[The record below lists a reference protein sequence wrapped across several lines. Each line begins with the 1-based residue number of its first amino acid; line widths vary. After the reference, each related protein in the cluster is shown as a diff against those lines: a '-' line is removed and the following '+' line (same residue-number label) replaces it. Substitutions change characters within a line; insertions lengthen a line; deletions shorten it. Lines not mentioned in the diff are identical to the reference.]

1 MGLDSVELLMSVE
14 DKFGIRIE
22 DSEAEKIYSV
32 QNFVDCVYSKII
44 TNPNEKCLTQIVF
57 YRIRKA
63 FRNLNLTEK
72 EIKPETRIS
81 ELLTQSELKENWHLL
96 KTEIGLELPELVA
109 LDFNPEL
116 GSHVKIFAIKTIK
129 RTTPVSS
136 GTIRE
141 LIDWTIALNQEKLID
156 IKKIMNKYEVERIVI
171 GIINKNLGI
180 PISEIKLEHS
190 ITNDLG
196 ID

>member
-22 DSEAEKIYSV
+22 DSEAEKIYTV
-32 QNFVDCVYSKII
+32 QNFVDCVYDKII

-63 FRNLNLTEK
+63 FRSLNLTEK
-72 EIKPETRIS
+72 EIKPGTRIS
-81 ELLTQSELKENWHLL
+81 ESLTQSELKENWHLL
-96 KTEIGLELPELVA
+96 KTEIGLDLPELVA

-116 GSHVKIFAIKTIK
+116 SSHVKIFGIKTIK

-141 LIDWTIALNQEKLID
+141 LVDWTIALNQEKLID
-156 IKKIMNKYEVERIVI
+156 IEKITNKYEIERIVI
-171 GIINKNLGI
+171 GIINRNMGI
-180 PISEIKLEHS
+180 PINEIKLEHS

>member
-22 DSEAEKIYSV
+22 DSEAEKIYTV
-32 QNFVDCVYSKII
+32 QNFVDSVYSKII

-63 FRNLNLTEK
+63 VQILKLTDK
-72 EIKPETRIS
+72 EIKPETKITEFLS
-81 ELLTQSELKENWHLL
+81 QTELKENWHLL

-116 GSHVKIFAIKTIK
+116 GSHVKIFGIKTIK

-136 GTIRE
+136 GTISE
-141 LIDWTIALNQEKLID
+141 LIDWTIALNQERLID
-156 IKKIMNKYEVERIVI
+156 IKKITNKYEVERIII
-171 GIINKNLGI
+171 GIINRNLGI

>member
-14 DKFGIRIE
+14 EKFGIRIE
-22 DSEAEKIYSV
+22 DSEAEKIYTV

-63 FRNLNLTEK
+63 FRNLNLTEQK
-72 EIKPETRIS
+72 IKPETKIT

-96 KTEIGLELPELVA
+96 KTEIGLDLPELVA

-116 GSHVKIFAIKTIK
+116 GSHVKIFGIKTIK

-136 GTIRE
+136 GTMRE
-141 LIDWTIALNQEKLID
+141 LVDWTIALNQEKLID
-156 IKKIMNKYEVERIVI
+156 IEKITDKYEVERIVI
-171 GIINKNLGI
+171 GIINRNLGI

>member
-22 DSEAEKIYSV
+22 DSEAEKIYTV
-32 QNFVDCVYSKII
+32 QNFVDSVYSKII

-63 FRNLNLTEK
+63 VRILKLTDK
-72 EIKPETRIS
+72 EIKPETKIA
-81 ELLTQSELKENWHLL
+81 ELLSKTELKENWHLL
-96 KTEIGLELPELVA
+96 KTEIELELPELVA

-116 GSHVKIFAIKTIK
+116 GSHVKIFGIKTIK

-156 IKKIMNKYEVERIVI
+156 IKKITNKYEVERIII
-171 GIINKNLGI
+171 GIINRNLGI

>member
-14 DKFGIRIE
+14 EKFGIRIE
-22 DSEAEKIYSV
+22 DSEAEKIYTV

-63 FRNLNLTEK
+63 FRNLNLTEQK
-72 EIKPETRIS
+72 IKPETKIT

-96 KTEIGLELPELVA
+96 KTEIGLDLPELVA

-116 GSHVKIFAIKTIK
+116 GSHVKIFGIKTIK

-136 GTIRE
+136 GTMRE
-141 LIDWTIALNQEKLID
+141 LVDWTIALNQENLLIL
-156 IKKIMNKYEVERIVI
+156 KK
-171 GIINKNLGI
+171 
-180 PISEIKLEHS
+180 
-190 ITNDLG
+190 
-196 ID
+196 

>member
-14 DKFGIRIE
+14 DKFGIQIK
-22 DSEAEKIYSV
+22 DSEAEKIYTV
-32 QNFVDCVYSKII
+32 QDFVDSVYSKII

-63 FRNLNLTEK
+63 IQNLKLTDK
-72 EIKPETRIS
+72 EIKPETKIS
-81 ELLTQSELKENWHLL
+81 ELLTQAELKEKWHLL

-109 LDFNPEL
+109 LDFNTNL
-116 GSHVKIFAIKTIK
+116 GSHVKIFGIKTIK
-129 RTTPVSS
+129 RTTPVLS

-156 IKKIMNKYEVERIVI
+156 IEKITNKYEVERIVI
-171 GIINKNLGI
+171 GIINRNLGI

>member
-1 MGLDSVELLMSVE
+1 MGLDSVELVMSVE

-22 DSEAEKIYSV
+22 DFEAEKIYTV
-32 QNFVDCVYSKII
+32 QNFVDAVYSKII
-44 TNPNEKCLTQIVF
+44 TNPNKKCLTQIVF

-63 FRNLNLTEK
+63 FQNLKLTDK
-72 EIKPETRIS
+72 EISPESKIT
-81 ELLTQSELKENWHLL
+81 ELLSQTELKEKWHLL
-96 KTEIGLELPELVA
+96 KIEIGLALPELVA
-109 LDFNPEL
+109 FDFNPEL
-116 GSHVKIFAIKTIK
+116 GSHVKFFGIKTIK

-136 GTIRE
+136 GTIRD
-141 LIDWTIALNQEKLID
+141 LIDWTIALNEEKLID
-156 IKKIMNKYEVERIVI
+156 IEKITNKYEVERIII
-171 GIINKNLGI
+171 GVINKNLGI

>member
-1 MGLDSVELLMSVE
+1 MGLDSVELLISVE

-22 DSEAEKIYSV
+22 DSEAEKIYTV
-32 QNFVDCVYSKII
+32 QNFVDSVYSKII
-44 TNPNEKCLTQIVF
+44 TNLNDKCLTQIVF

-63 FRNLNLTEK
+63 VRNLKLTDK
-72 EIKPETRIS
+72 EIKPDTKIT
-81 ELLTQSELKENWHLL
+81 ELLSQTELKENWYLL

-109 LDFNPEL
+109 LDFNPKL
-116 GSHVKIFAIKTIK
+116 GSHVKIFGIKTIK

-141 LIDWTIALNQEKLID
+141 LIDWIIALNQEKLID
-156 IKKIMNKYEVERIVI
+156 IKKITNKYEVERIII
-171 GIINKNLGI
+171 GIINRNLGI

>member
-14 DKFGIRIE
+14 DKFGIQIE
-22 DSEAEKIYSV
+22 DSEAEKIYTV
-32 QNFVDCVYSKII
+32 QNFVDSVYSKII

-63 FRNLNLTEK
+63 FQNLKLNDK
-72 EIKPETRIS
+72 EIKPETKIT
-81 ELLTQSELKENWHLL
+81 ELLSQTELKEKWPLL

-116 GSHVKIFAIKTIK
+116 GSHVKIFGFKTIK

-141 LIDWTIALNQEKLID
+141 LIGWTIALNEQKLID
-156 IKKIMNKYEVERIVI
+156 IEKITNKYEVERIII
-171 GIINKNLGI
+171 GIINRNLGI

-190 ITNDLG
+190 IPNDLG

>member
-22 DSEAEKIYSV
+22 DSEAEKIYTV

-72 EIKPETRIS
+72 EIKPETKIS
-81 ELLTQSELKENWHLL
+81 ELLTQTELKENWHLL
-96 KTEIGLELPELVA
+96 KTEIGLDLPELVA

-116 GSHVKIFAIKTIK
+116 GSHVKIFGIKTIK

-136 GTIRE
+136 GTLRE
-141 LIDWTIALNQEKLID
+141 LVDWTIALNQEKLID
-156 IKKIMNKYEVERIVI
+156 IEKITDKYVVERIVI

>member
-14 DKFGIRIE
+14 NRFGIRIE
-22 DSEAEKIYSV
+22 DSEAEKIYTV
-32 QNFVDCVYSKII
+32 QNFVDSVYDKII

-63 FRNLNLTEK
+63 FQNLKLTDK
-72 EIKPETRIS
+72 EIKPETKIS
-81 ELLTQSELKENWHLL
+81 ELLTQTELKEKWHLL

-109 LDFNPEL
+109 LDFNPNL
-116 GSHVKIFAIKTIK
+116 GSHVKIFGIKTIK

-136 GTIRE
+136 GTIRD

-156 IKKIMNKYEVERIVI
+156 IENVTSKYEVERIII
-171 GIINKNLGI
+171 GIINRNMGI